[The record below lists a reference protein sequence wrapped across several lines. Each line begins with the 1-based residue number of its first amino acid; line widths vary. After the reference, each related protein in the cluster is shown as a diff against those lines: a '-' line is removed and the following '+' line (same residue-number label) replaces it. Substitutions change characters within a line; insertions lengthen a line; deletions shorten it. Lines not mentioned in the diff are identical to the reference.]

1 MSMIPMDQR
10 NGVLWLDGELVPWRD
25 ARIHVLTHGLHYASS
40 VFEGERAY
48 DGRVFRLEEHGRRLL
63 LSCAILDLDC
73 PYGADE
79 LDQAVR
85 EVIATNGIE
94 DGYVRRIAWRGAEQ
108 LGVAA
113 RDTRIHVA
121 IAAWPWPHYF
131 GSEARERGLRL
142 AFADWR
148 RPDPATA
155 PTRAKASCLYAI
167 GTLAKHAAER
177 AGYDDALMLDWRG
190 RIAEATGANVFFAR
204 NGVLH
209 TPTPVGFLDG
219 ITRQAVIALAHARN
233 LAVLERSI
241 LPDELRTFSACFLT
255 GPAAEVMPVRA
266 IGPFSF
272 SPGAI
277 THALMDDFAQLVRAD
292 PAAAKE
298 KVAA

>member
-1 MSMIPMDQR
+1 MATIPMDQR
-10 NGVLWLDGELVPWRD
+10 DGVLWLDGALVPWCS

-63 LSCAILDLDC
+63 HSCAILDLDC

-85 EVIATNGIE
+85 EVVSANGVE

-113 RDTRIHVA
+113 RDTRVHVA

-131 GSEARERGLRL
+131 GDQAKERGLRL
-142 AFADWR
+142 AFAEWR

-190 RIAEATGANVFFAR
+190 RIAEATGANVFFVR
-204 NGVLH
+204 DRLLH
-209 TPTPVGFLDG
+209 SPAPEGFLDG
-219 ITRQAVIALAHARN
+219 ITRQAVIALARARN
-233 LAVLERSI
+233 LSVLERSI
-241 LPDELRTFSACFLT
+241 LPDELRSFTECFLT
-255 GPAAEVMPVRA
+255 GTAAEVMPVRA
-266 IGPFSF
+266 IGPFRF
-272 SPGAI
+272 TPGTI
-277 THALMDDFAQLVRAD
+277 THALMDDLAKLVRTD
-292 PAAAKE
+292 PAAADAR
-298 KVAA
+298 AA